1 MKTIVIAKEAWLCS
15 QLSIAKYSGGIDI
28 SDEENGTRHFLVV
41 DGKGQ
46 PYQGKLIPSAPADL
60 VDKEFLPFYR
70 KLGRDKFISLVS
82 REPLASRKGG
92 ETDTICC
99 SSGREIGKGSKR
111 RGTEGTPAFPLRL
124 RKVL

>member
-28 SDEENGTRHFLVV
+28 SDEEKGKRHFPAV

-46 PYQGKLIPSAPADL
+46 PYQGKRIPSTPADL

-82 REPLASRKGG
+82 REPLASRKGLKQILSAAVQ
-92 ETDTICC
+92 EKKAEKTAKEEELKARQPSLFD
-99 SSGREIGKGSKR
+99 
-111 RGTEGTPAFPLRL
+111 
-124 RKVL
+124 